1 MHCNEST
8 IRNLNGTSTIIT
20 PTFPSPSTLN
30 SRQRKKR
37 RKTRKGENQAGEEA
51 HNFERSSSFDRRL
64 NSANGQLVTGSWNWR
79 GRYNWPLPVSSSASR
94 DSNRHHTR
102 LSSSYARSTATRPS
116 FRVAI
121 LFEISGNCPRPSEC
135 APSSNVRTLRPAN
148 DGNARRLAQLEP
160 EGGIK
165 R

>member
-1 MHCNEST
+1 MKNEK
-8 IRNLNGTSTIIT
+8 G
-20 PTFPSPSTLN
+20 
-30 SRQRKKR
+30 RKLGAWR
-37 RKTRKGENQAGEEA
+37 GAQFRALVI
-51 HNFERSSSFDRRL
+51 DRRL

-102 LSSSYARSTATRPS
+102 LSSSYARPTATRPS

-135 APSSNVRTLRPAN
+135 APSSNVHTLRPAN

-165 R
+165 RWRFRRCVGMDWENPFAWLID